1 MRQANIIIIITIML
15 CARVPGLAQTP
26 RNMDEDIRLAIPH
39 YSCSVDDYT
48 QYVPTALTL
57 GLKAFGY
64 EGRTGWGQ
72 MLTADAFAVAS
83 MAVVTQGLKHTI
95 NRTRPYGGEHSFPSG
110 HAATSFMAAT
120 MLHKEYGWRSQ
131 WWSFGGYA
139 LATFTGVS
147 RMFNDHHWM
156 SDVVTGA
163 AIGIG
168 SVHLGYYLSDLIFKN
183 RYINPA
189 YETPAFCYDPCQK
202 HYVAEIFFAQRFILG
217 SGPDCFTGDSV
228 TRGGSAGLSA
238 DIPVIPGCGVSA
250 QFSANSLTYSAG
262 TTSRFYDALAGG
274 YYDYHFAKR
283 FELQANVMAGAAW
296 MPQNGIGASLKTG
309 ASLGFLLNDNF
320 KIQAFSDYQTIGGA
334 SAIWLHSILVG
345 WSAAWVW

>member
-1 MRQANIIIIITIML
+1 
-15 CARVPGLAQTP
+15 
-26 RNMDEDIRLAIPH
+26 
-39 YSCSVDDYT
+39 
-48 QYVPTALTL
+48 
-57 GLKAFGY
+57 
-64 EGRTGWGQ
+64 
-72 MLTADAFAVAS
+72 
-83 MAVVTQGLKHTI
+83 
-95 NRTRPYGGEHSFPSG
+95 
-110 HAATSFMAAT
+110 MAAT
-120 MLHKEYGWRSQ
+120 MLHKEYGWSSQ

-168 SVHLGYYLSDLIFKN
+168 SVHLGYYLSDLIFRN

-189 YETPAFCYDPCQK
+189 YEAPAFCYDPCKK

-228 TRGGSAGLSA
+228 TRGGRAGLSA

-250 QFSANSLTYSAG
+250 QFSANSLTYSTG

-283 FELQANVMAGAAW
+283 FKLQANVMAGAAW

-334 SAIWLHSILVG
+334 SARWLHSILVG